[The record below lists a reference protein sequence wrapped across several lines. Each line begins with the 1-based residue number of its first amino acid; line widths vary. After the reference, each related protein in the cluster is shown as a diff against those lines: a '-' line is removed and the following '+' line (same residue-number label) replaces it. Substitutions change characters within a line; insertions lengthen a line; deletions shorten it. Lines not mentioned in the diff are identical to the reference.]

1 MAQPVEVLFR
11 RNVVREALR
20 ANRRRLHR
28 LIVERGAN
36 RAELADLLR
45 EAERRGLPIVEQDK
59 HTMNTA
65 TEGVHHQGVI
75 LEVGPYP
82 YVDLADVLAVTR
94 ARGEAPFVLALD
106 LVHDPRNV
114 GALLR
119 SAEAAGVHGV
129 VIQEKRAGEITPT
142 VVTTSAGA
150 SEHLRIA
157 RVVNL
162 GRALKDLKQA
172 DAWIAGLAL
181 TPEAQD
187 YAQANLTGGLALVVG
202 NEGAGLRRLIRE
214 SCDFIVKIPMLG
226 HVESLN
232 AAVAGSIVLFHAA
245 YQRRQRATGNGQR

>member
-1 MAQPVEVLFR
+1 MNVTREILFR

-20 ANRRRLHR
+20 ANRRRAYR

-36 RAELADLLR
+36 RAELDDLLR

-59 HTMNTA
+59 HTMNA
-65 TEGVHHQGVI
+65 STEGVHHQGVI

-82 YVDLADVLAVTR
+82 YVDLEDVLAVGRT
-94 ARGEAPFVLALD
+94 RGEQPFVLALD

-129 VIQEKRAGEITPT
+129 IIQEKRAGEITPA

-150 SEHLRIA
+150 SEHLRVA

-162 GRALKDLKQA
+162 GRALKDLKKA
-172 DAWIAGLAL
+172 DAWVAGLAL
-181 TPEAQD
+181 APDAQD
-187 YAQANLTGGLALVVG
+187 YTRANLAGGLVLVVG

-214 SCDFIVKIPMLG
+214 TCDFIIQIPMHG

-245 YQRRQRATGNGQR
+245 YQRGRPAAGERG